1 MKKLLI
7 AMLMFAATGV
17 AGAAQTG
24 ARGHAQGQAPA
35 VAAVDSGGVVA
46 YSDTTSADSS
56 VAVGAS
62 APAVGH
68 SVSLSFKDVSDP
80 FGLIAYLT
88 TIGIGGVVVA
98 IFFVILCLIVMLSP
112 VALIVMILYF
122 VFRRRKERYKIV
134 EKAMETGRPLP
145 KDMLNPDLESKEL
158 LWRKGVK
165 NFFIGLGLVAL
176 FLSFGFDS
184 LTGVGALVAIYGVGQ
199 AVIARTSVGK
209 GGGGRSHGGDG
220 EE

>member
-1 MKKLLI
+1 
-7 AMLMFAATGV
+7 
-17 AGAAQTG
+17 
-24 ARGHAQGQAPA
+24 
-35 VAAVDSGGVVA
+35 
-46 YSDTTSADSS
+46 
-56 VAVGAS
+56 
-62 APAVGH
+62 
-68 SVSLSFKDVSDP
+68 
-80 FGLIAYLT
+80 
-88 TIGIGGVVVA
+88 
-98 IFFVILCLIVMLSP
+98 MLSP

-209 GGGGRSHGGDG
+209 GGGGGSHGGDG

>member
-134 EKAMETGRPLP
+134 EKAMETGKPIPDELRRTETMSP
-145 KDMLNPDLESKEL
+145 DM
-158 LWRKGVK
+158 LWRKGIR
-165 NFFIGLGLVAL
+165 NASIGLGIVAL
-176 FLSFGFDS
+176 ALCKGSNFIG
-184 LTGVGALVAIYGVGQ
+184 GVGLIILFYGVGQ
-199 AVIARTSVGK
+199 AVIARTTGK
-209 GGGGRSHGGDG
+209 KDDRKDDDG
-220 EE
+220 IEEL